1 MRQALN
7 SNPLVQVGAIALL
20 GVVVAFLLLTRLKG
34 GDPPPADTGAP
45 APTDAAVSGT
55 EPPPAVGS
63 TPVTPV
69 DPAAPG
75 APAAAPAGEFVAGPG
90 LPAKVVDAYERGDSV
105 AILIT
110 RAGAVEDEQLRSISN
125 RLSGEPGVSFFHSFA
140 RDVADFSRITEGAD
154 IDRVPALIALS
165 PRDVSGNG
173 PPVATVSY
181 GFRGYESVRQAVRD
195 AGYEGKSL
203 SYDP

>member
-7 SNPLVQVGAIALL
+7 SNPLAQVGAIALL
-20 GVVVAFLLLTRLKG
+20 GVVVAFLMLTRLKG
-34 GDPPPADTGAP
+34 DDPPPADGGAP
-45 APTDAAVSGT
+45 APTDAAVAGT
-55 EPPPAVGS
+55 APPAAPGS
-63 TPVTPV
+63 VPV
-69 DPAAPG
+69 DPAAPV
-75 APAAAPAGEFVAGPG
+75 APGAAPTGEFVTGPG
-90 LPAKVVDAYERGDSV
+90 LPAKVVDAYDRGDSV
-105 AILIT
+105 VILIT
-110 RAGAVEDEQLRSISN
+110 RAGGIGDEQLRSISN
-125 RLSGEPGVSFFHSFA
+125 RLSGESGVSFFHSFA

-165 PRDVSGNG
+165 PRNVSGNG

-195 AGYEGKSL
+195 AAYEGKSL